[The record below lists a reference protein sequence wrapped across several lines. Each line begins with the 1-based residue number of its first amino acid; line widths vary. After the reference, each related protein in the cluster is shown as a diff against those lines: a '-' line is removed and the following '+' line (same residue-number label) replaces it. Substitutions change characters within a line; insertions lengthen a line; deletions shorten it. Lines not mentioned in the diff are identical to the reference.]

1 MFTLRIAKILTGFY
15 ASLVAEEKHLYL
27 SVDCLKLLGDLPG
40 GICPGEYAPGDMS
53 THPYFLM
60 KGNY

>member
-1 MFTLRIAKILTGFY
+1 MLMFTLRIAKLLTGFY
-15 ASLVAEEKHLYL
+15 AEEKHLYL
-27 SVDCLKLLGDLPG
+27 SVDRLKLLGDLPG
-40 GICPGEYAPGDMS
+40 GICPGEYARGDMP